1 MMVLRSVYVLPPSE
15 KTGLSYL
22 GRTRTAP
29 VVCYLDFDGVLHHD
43 AVFKSRRRGIYLDI
57 KAAPERMLFEWAG
70 HLEQALEPYPDVKL
84 VLSTSWVRVLG
95 FSKARSLLPVS
106 LAQRVIGATFHS
118 QAHGQARDYLKEFEA
133 MPRGEQVWSDVTRR
147 MPKRWFAIDDAVD
160 EWADELLPYLVPCAG
175 ASGLSSEATRAA
187 LAYTLANVHQSDVE

>member
-1 MMVLRSVYVLPPSE
+1 MVLRSVYLLPPSE

-43 AVFKSRRRGIYLDI
+43 AVFKSRRRGIYIDT
-57 KAAPERMLFEWAG
+57 KAAPGRTLFEWAG

-84 VLSTSWVRVLG
+84 VLSTTWVRVLG
-95 FSKARSLLPVS
+95 FSKTRSLLPLG
-106 LAQRVIGATFHS
+106 LAHRVIGATFHA
-118 QAHGQARDYLKEFEA
+118 QAHGQAGNYLSEFEA

-147 MPKRWFAIDDAVD
+147 MPKQWFAIDDAVD
-160 EWADELLPYLVPCAG
+160 EWADELLPHLVGCAG
-175 ASGLSSEATRAA
+175 SSGLSSESSGAA
-187 LAYTLANVHQSDVE
+187 LAHMLASVHRSDVE